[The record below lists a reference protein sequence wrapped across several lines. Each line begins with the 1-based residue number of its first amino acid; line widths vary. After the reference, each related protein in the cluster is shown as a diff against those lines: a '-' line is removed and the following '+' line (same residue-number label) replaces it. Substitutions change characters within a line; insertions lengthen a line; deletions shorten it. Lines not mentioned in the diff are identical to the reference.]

1 MYLAVQIKIIKFP
14 DKEQTNL
21 AIFSNF
27 SKLDKKLYFDKRKKG
42 NFFLLPIMRQKV
54 SMLNN

>member
-14 DKEQTNL
+14 DKEKTNL

-27 SKLDKKLYFDKRKKG
+27 SKLDKKLYFDKRNKG
-42 NFFLLPIMRQKV
+42 NFFLLPIMRQNV

>member
-27 SKLDKKLYFDKRKKG
+27 SKLDNKLYFDNRKKC
-42 NFFLLPIMRQKV
+42 NFFLPPIMRQKV
-54 SMLNN
+54 SILNN